1 MLSNEVKKFLRFPTK
16 AIPLGPTNTANN
28 FEVTNPIPIFK
39 MTLKLFKDEILNSC
53 VWVIFLTNSNL
64 ILV

>member
-1 MLSNEVKKFLRFPTK
+1 MLSNEVKKFLKFPTN

-28 FEVTNPIPIFK
+28 FDVINPIPIFK
-39 MTLKLFKDEILNSC
+39 ITLTLFKDEILNSC
-53 VWVIFLTNSNL
+53 VCVIFFINSNL